1 MKILNQV
8 PKSGLTTLVGKESAY
23 MMEMNEVMIMED
35 DAKEVFEESYE
46 VSANDVVVLDGVKA
60 YLKSIGN
67 HPRLS
72 FDQEK
77 ELSVKAL
84 AGDRNAVNTLVEC
97 NLLLVVSVA
106 KKYYGC
112 GLPLLDLIQEGNL
125 GLIKAAEKYDGTK
138 GFRFSTYATYWIRQ
152 AISRALGDQS
162 RTIRIPANMVELL
175 SKVKKATAE
184 LTQKLGRVPTD
195 KEIAKHMDIELDK
208 VQTVMDLAQATTS
221 LDTPVDDEGET
232 SMGDLIADNSI
243 ENPVAAMIREA
254 NSQIIAAVF
263 ETLGQREGDI
273 LKMRFGIGYEKAMTL
288 EEVGNHYGLSKER
301 IRQLENKAIRKL
313 RNPVRAKMLREAMA

>member
-1 MKILNQV
+1 M
-8 PKSGLTTLVGKESAY
+8 
-23 MMEMNEVMIMED
+23 MMEKEVIIMED
-35 DAKEVFEESYE
+35 EARELNEEYE
-46 VSANDVVVLDGVKA
+46 VTASAENTQAVVLDGVKA

-72 FDQEK
+72 FDE
-77 ELSVKAL
+77 EKAL
-84 AGDRNAVNTLVEC
+84 SIRALDGDRNAVNTLVEC

-106 KKYYGC
+106 KRYYGC

-125 GLIKAAEKYDGTK
+125 GLIKAAEKYDGSK

-184 LTQKLGRVPTD
+184 LTQKLGRNPSD
-195 KEIAKHMDIELDK
+195 KEIAAHLGIELDK
-208 VQTVMDLAQATTS
+208 VQAVTDIAQATTS

-232 SMGDLIADNSI
+232 SVGDLIADHSI
-243 ENPVAAMIREA
+243 ESPGVNLIREA

-263 ETLGQREGDI
+263 DTLAPREAEI
-273 LKMRFGIGYEKAMTL
+273 LRMRFGINAAKAMTL
-288 EEVGNHYGLSKER
+288 EEVGQHYGLTRER
-301 IRQLENKAIRKL
+301 IRQIENKAIRKL
-313 RNPVRAKMLREAMA
+313 RNPVRAKMLKEAMM

>member
-1 MKILNQV
+1 
-8 PKSGLTTLVGKESAY
+8 
-23 MMEMNEVMIMED
+23 MEQNEVMIMEE
-35 DAKEVFEESYE
+35 DAREMNESYDYDT
-46 VSANDVVVLDGVKA
+46 SVVLDGVKA

-84 AGDRNAVNTLVEC
+84 AGDRDAVNTLVEC

-125 GLIKAAEKYDGTK
+125 GLIKAAEKYDGSK

-184 LTQKLGRVPTD
+184 LTQKLGRTPTD
-195 KEIAKHMDIELDK
+195 KEIAAHMGVELDK

-232 SMGDLIADNSI
+232 CMGDLIADHSA
-243 ENPVAAMIREA
+243 ENPMANIIREA

-263 ETLGQREGDI
+263 DTLGSREAEI
-273 LKMRFGIGYEKAMTL
+273 LKMRFGIDAEKAMTL
-288 EEVGNHYGLSKER
+288 EEVGQHYGLSKER
-301 IRQLENKAIRKL
+301 IRQIENKAIRKL
-313 RNPVRAKMLREAMA
+313 RNPVRAKMLKEAMA

>member
-1 MKILNQV
+1 
-8 PKSGLTTLVGKESAY
+8 
-23 MMEMNEVMIMED
+23 MEQNEVMIMEE
-35 DAKEVFEESYE
+35 DAREMNETYDYDTSI
-46 VSANDVVVLDGVKA
+46 VLDGVKA

-84 AGDRNAVNTLVEC
+84 AGDRDAVNTLVEC

-125 GLIKAAEKYDGTK
+125 GLIKAAEKYDGSK

-184 LTQKLGRVPTD
+184 LTQKLGRTPTD
-195 KEIAKHMDIELDK
+195 KEIAAHMGVELDK

-232 SMGDLIADNSI
+232 CMGDLIADHSA
-243 ENPVAAMIREA
+243 ENPMANIIREA

-263 ETLGQREGDI
+263 DTLGAREAEI
-273 LKMRFGIGYEKAMTL
+273 LKMRFGIDAEKAMTL
-288 EEVGNHYGLSKER
+288 EEVGQHYGLSKER
-301 IRQLENKAIRKL
+301 IRQIENKAIRKL
-313 RNPVRAKMLREAMA
+313 RNPVRAKMLKEAMA

>member
-1 MKILNQV
+1 MK
-8 PKSGLTTLVGKESAY
+8 
-23 MMEMNEVMIMED
+23 MEKNEEVMIMEE
-35 DAKEVFEESYE
+35 DAREMNESYDYDT
-46 VSANDVVVLDGVKA
+46 NIVLDGIKA

-67 HPRLS
+67 HPRLN

-77 ELSVKAL
+77 ALSVRAL
-84 AGDRNAVNTLVEC
+84 NGDRDAVNELVEC

-125 GLIKAAEKYDGTK
+125 GLIKAAEKYDGSK

-162 RTIRIPANMVELL
+162 RNIRIPANMIELL
-175 SKVKKATAE
+175 SKMKKATAE
-184 LTQKLGRVPTD
+184 LTQKLGRAPSD
-195 KEIAKHMDIELDK
+195 KEIATHMGVELDK

-232 SMGDLIADNSI
+232 CMGDLIADHSV
-243 ENPVAAMIREA
+243 ENPMANIIREA

-263 ETLGQREGDI
+263 DTLGSREAEI
-273 LKMRFGIGYEKAMTL
+273 LKMRFGIDTEKAMTL
-288 EEVGNHYGLSKER
+288 EEVGDHYGLSKER
-301 IRQLENKAIRKL
+301 IRQIENKAIRKL
-313 RNPVRAKMLREAMA
+313 RNPIRAKMLREAMA

>member
-1 MKILNQV
+1 
-8 PKSGLTTLVGKESAY
+8 
-23 MMEMNEVMIMED
+23 MMEMNEEVMIMEE
-35 DAKEVFEESYE
+35 DAREMNESY
-46 VSANDVVVLDGVKA
+46 DYDTGIVLDGVKA

-77 ELSVKAL
+77 ELSARAL
-84 AGDRNAVNTLVEC
+84 AGDRDAINTLVEC

-184 LTQKLGRVPTD
+184 LTQKLGRAPSD
-195 KEIAKHMDIELDK
+195 KEIAAHMDVELDK

-232 SMGDLIADNSI
+232 SMGDLIADSSA
-243 ENPVAAMIREA
+243 ENPIAAMIREA
-254 NSQIIAAVF
+254 NSQIITSVF
-263 ETLGQREGDI
+263 ETLSQRESDI
-273 LKMRFGIGYEKAMTL
+273 LKMRFGIGYDKAMTL
-288 EEVGNHYGLSKER
+288 EEVGNHYNLSKER

-313 RNPVRAKMLREAMA
+313 RNPVRAKMLKEAMA

>member
-1 MKILNQV
+1 
-8 PKSGLTTLVGKESAY
+8 
-23 MMEMNEVMIMED
+23 MEQNEVMIMEE
-35 DAKEVFEESYE
+35 DAREMNESYDYDT
-46 VSANDVVVLDGVKA
+46 SIVLDGVKA

-84 AGDRNAVNTLVEC
+84 AGDRDAVNTLVEC

-125 GLIKAAEKYDGTK
+125 GLIKAAEKYDGSK

-184 LTQKLGRVPTD
+184 LTQKLGRAPSD
-195 KEIAKHMDIELDK
+195 KEIAAHMGIELDK

-232 SMGDLIADNSI
+232 CMGDLIADHSA
-243 ENPVAAMIREA
+243 ENPMANIIREA

-263 ETLGQREGDI
+263 DTLGAREAEI
-273 LKMRFGIGYEKAMTL
+273 LKMRFGIDAEKAMTL
-288 EEVGNHYGLSKER
+288 EEVGQHYGLSKER
-301 IRQLENKAIRKL
+301 IRQIENKAIRKL
-313 RNPVRAKMLREAMA
+313 RNPVRAKMLKEAMA